1 MRSGVAP
8 TMAWMCPSSMMSPD
22 TYPYHPSQSRTSGLG
37 WQRAGP
43 SDSLW
48 SWVPCG
54 PGSALPPI
62 QVSADKKQTGSTVGM
77 QTSVETS
84 TLLKVGLLGTGETR
98 ALPPRWVCRVRSRMQ
113 QARSGS
119 PGGWVGGSRGPGPR
133 PIARE
138 CARPHT
144 HPPTLQFRAESVVP
158 ERMKEMTRC
167 IQEQDFQ
174 GFAQL
179 TMKDSNQFHATCLDT
194 FPPIS
199 YLNDTSRR
207 IIQLVHRFNTHQGQ
221 TKVTGRGG
229 RCRHTEGRLWGTWA
243 ATAAAAAAAS
253 APSHRCSHQHY

>member
-1 MRSGVAP
+1 
-8 TMAWMCPSSMMSPD
+8 MAWMCPSSMMSPD

-84 TLLKVGLLGTGETR
+84 TLLK
-98 ALPPRWVCRVRSRMQ
+98 
-113 QARSGS
+113 
-119 PGGWVGGSRGPGPR
+119 
-133 PIARE
+133 
-138 CARPHT
+138 
-144 HPPTLQFRAESVVP
+144 FRAESVVP

-221 TKVTGRGG
+221 TKVAYTFDAGPNAVIFTLEDTVAEFVAAV
-229 RCRHTEGRLWGTWA
+229 RHSFPPA
-243 ATAAAAAAAS
+243 ANGDK
-253 APSHRCSHQHY
+253 